1 MQRWRICL
9 VYEIPGSNPDTPKQ
23 ANMVAVEEGS
33 RTVGVKVSGNMAE
46 TSSFL
51 LGISTQLD
59 ESDRQL
65 EKPGGGVPLSGD
77 HSVLFHSTS

>member
-1 MQRWRICL
+1 MA
-9 VYEIPGSNPDTPKQ
+9 T
-23 ANMVAVEEGS
+23 VEEGS
-33 RTVGVKVSGNMAE
+33 RTVGVKVRGDMAE

-65 EKPGGGVPLSGD
+65 EKLGGRVPLSGD
-77 HSVLFHSTS
+77 HFVLFHSTS